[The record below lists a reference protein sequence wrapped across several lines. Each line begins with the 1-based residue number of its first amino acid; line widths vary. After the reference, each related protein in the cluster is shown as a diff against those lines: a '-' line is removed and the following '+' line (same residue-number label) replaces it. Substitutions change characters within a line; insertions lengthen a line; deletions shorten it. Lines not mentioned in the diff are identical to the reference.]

1 LTGDSHA
8 HLLKPMRAFAES
20 LGFTVCVRRERRSRF
35 VTTSVKRSVRE
46 AKPMHSSGA
55 RYE

>member
-46 AKPMHSSGA
+46 ANPMHSSGA